1 MYMVDDIMN
10 CIEEYRKYLLIDKKY
25 SNNTILSYMND
36 LNNFQKF
43 IKKDMTKIN
52 KNDILKF
59 IEFERKTKDSKTIAH
74 SLTVIRN
81 FYNFLLIENIIEENP
96 TSKIDS
102 PKLKKSLPTVL
113 SKEEIDNLLNI
124 ELNDKYDYRDKA
136 MLELMYATGMRIS
149 ELINIT
155 IEDINLVN
163 SCVIVNGKGNKERKI
178 PFDEITTYYLE
189 KYINEYRKQFIK
201 KTNNYLFLNC
211 FGERISRQ
219 SFFKTI
225 KALAIKKNIHKNFSP
240 HTLRH
245 SFATHMVEN
254 GADLRSVQMLLGH
267 SDIST
272 TQIYTNISNKF
283 IRENYEKSHPH
294 ND

>member
-10 CIEEYRKYLLIDKKY
+10 YIEEYRKYLLIDKKY

-52 KNDILKF
+52 KKDILKF
-59 IEFERKTKDSKTIAH
+59 IEFERKTKDSRTIAH

-201 KTNNYLFLNC
+201 KPNNYLFLNC

>member
-1 MYMVDDIMN
+1 MVDDIMN
-10 CIEEYRKYLLIDKKY
+10 YIVEYKKYLLIDKKY
-25 SNNTILSYMND
+25 SNNTVLSYMND
-36 LNNFQKF
+36 LKKFDNF
-43 IKKDMTKIN
+43 IKKDIVEVN

-59 IEFERKTKDSKTIAH
+59 IEFERTKEDVRSVAH
-74 SLTVIRN
+74 SLTVVRN
-81 FYNFLLIENIIEENP
+81 FYNFLIVENIIKENP
-96 TSKIDS
+96 TDNIDS
-102 PKLKKSLPTVL
+102 PKLKKSLPIVL
-113 SKEEIDNLLNI
+113 SKEEVDNLLNI
-124 ELNDKYDYRDKA
+124 ELNDKYDYRNKA

-149 ELINIT
+149 ELINIQM
-155 IEDINLVN
+155 EDINLNN

-189 KYINEYRKQFIK
+189 KYINEYRKQFLK
-201 KTNNYLFLNC
+201 KINNYLFLNC
-211 FGERISRQ
+211 FGEKISRQ
-219 SFFKTI
+219 AFFKII
-225 KALAIKKNIHKNFSP
+225 KSLAIKKNIHKNFSP

-254 GADLRSVQMLLGH
+254 GADLRSVQILLGH

>member
-1 MYMVDDIMN
+1 MVDDVMN
-10 CIEEYRKYLLIDKKY
+10 YIEEYRKYLLIDKKY

-36 LNNFQKF
+36 LNNFNNF
-43 IKKDMTKIN
+43 IKKDMIKIN

-59 IEFERKTKDSKTIAH
+59 IEFERKTKDSKTVAH

-81 FYNFLLIENIIEENP
+81 FYNFLIIENIIKENP
-96 TSKIDS
+96 TEKIEM
-102 PKLKKSLPTVL
+102 PKLKQSLPTVL

-155 IEDINLVN
+155 LENINIKN

-178 PFDEITTYYLE
+178 PFDDVTTYYLE
-189 KYINEYRKQFIK
+189 KYINEYRKEFIK
-201 KTNNYLFLNC
+201 KPNNYLFLNC
-211 FGERISRQ
+211 FGEKISRQ

-254 GADLRSVQMLLGH
+254 GADLRSVQILLGH

-283 IRENYEKSHPH
+283 IKENYEKSHPH

>member
-1 MYMVDDIMN
+1 MVDDIMN
-10 CIEEYRKYLLIDKKY
+10 YIEEYRKYLLIDKKY

-59 IEFERKTKDSKTIAH
+59 IEFERKTKDSRTIAH

-201 KTNNYLFLNC
+201 KPNNYLFLNC

>member
-1 MYMVDDIMN
+1 MSKLSELIM
-10 CIEEYRKYLLIDKKY
+10 EFLRYLLIDKGY
-25 SNNTILSYMND
+25 SNNTIESYMND
-36 LNNFQKF
+36 LKNFSNF
-43 IKKDMTKIN
+43 IDKNILKVTKE
-52 KNDILKF
+52 DILKF
-59 IEFERKTKDSKTIAH
+59 IEKEIKIKDTKSIAH

-81 FYNFLLIENIIEENP
+81 FYNFLEMQKIIKDNP

-102 PKLKKSLPTVL
+102 PKLRKSLPTVL
-113 SKEEIDNLLNI
+113 SKTEVDNLLEI
-124 ELNDKYDYRDKA
+124 ELNNKYDYRNKA

-149 ELINIT
+149 ELINIKM
-155 IEDINLVN
+155 EDINLKN
-163 SCVIVNGKGNKERKI
+163 SYVKVNGKGNKERMI
-178 PFDEITTYYLE
+178 PFDEVATFYLE
-189 KYINEYRKQFIK
+189 QYINNYRNLLVK

-211 FGERISRQ
+211 FGEKISRQ
-219 SFFKTI
+219 AFFKTI
-225 KALAIKKNIHKNFSP
+225 KLLASKKNINKNFSP

>member
-1 MYMVDDIMN
+1 MVDDIMN
-10 CIEEYRKYLLIDKKY
+10 YIIEYKKYLLIDKKY
-25 SNNTILSYMND
+25 SNNTVLSYMND
-36 LNNFQKF
+36 LKKFDNF
-43 IKKDMTKIN
+43 IKKDIVEVN

-59 IEFERKTKDSKTIAH
+59 IEFERAKEDVRSVAH
-74 SLTVIRN
+74 SLTVVRN
-81 FYNFLLIENIIEENP
+81 FYNFLIVENIIKENP
-96 TSKIDS
+96 TDNIDS
-102 PKLKKSLPTVL
+102 PKLKKSLPIVL
-113 SKEEIDNLLNI
+113 SKEEVDNLLNI
-124 ELNDKYDYRDKA
+124 ELNDKYDYRNKA

-149 ELINIT
+149 ELINIQM
-155 IEDINLVN
+155 EDINLNN

-189 KYINEYRKQFIK
+189 KYINEYRKQFLK
-201 KTNNYLFLNC
+201 KINNYLFLNC
-211 FGERISRQ
+211 FGEKISRQ
-219 SFFKTI
+219 AFFKTI
-225 KALAIKKNIHKNFSP
+225 KSLAIKKNIHKNFSP

-254 GADLRSVQMLLGH
+254 GADLRSVQILLGH

>member
-10 CIEEYRKYLLIDKKY
+10 YIEEYKKYLLIDKKY

-36 LNNFQKF
+36 LNNFNNFIQKNI
-43 IKKDMTKIN
+43 IKVN
-52 KNDILKF
+52 KNDVLKF
-59 IEFERKTKDSKTIAH
+59 IEFERTKKDVRSVSH

-81 FYNFLLIENIIEENP
+81 FYNFLIIENIIKENP
-96 TSKIDS
+96 TDKIDS

-113 SKEEIDNLLNI
+113 SKEEVDDLLNI
-124 ELNDKYDYRDKA
+124 ELNNKYDYRNKA

-149 ELINIT
+149 ELINIQM
-155 IEDINLVN
+155 EDINLNN

-189 KYINEYRKQFIK
+189 KYINEYRKQFLK
-201 KTNNYLFLNC
+201 KINNYLFLNC
-211 FGERISRQ
+211 FGEKISRQ
-219 SFFKTI
+219 AFFKTI
-225 KALAIKKNIHKNFSP
+225 KSLATKKNIHKNFSP

-254 GADLRSVQMLLGH
+254 GADLRSVQILLGH

>member
-1 MYMVDDIMN
+1 MVDDIMN
-10 CIEEYRKYLLIDKKY
+10 YIEEYKKYLLIDKKY

-36 LNNFQKF
+36 LNNFNNFIQKNI
-43 IKKDMTKIN
+43 IKVN
-52 KNDILKF
+52 KNDVLKF
-59 IEFERKTKDSKTIAH
+59 IEFERTKKDVRSVSH

-81 FYNFLLIENIIEENP
+81 FYNFLIIENIIKENP
-96 TSKIDS
+96 TDKIDS

-113 SKEEIDNLLNI
+113 SKEEVDNLLNI
-124 ELNDKYDYRDKA
+124 ELNNKYDYRNKA

-149 ELINIT
+149 ELINIQM
-155 IEDINLVN
+155 EDINLNN

-189 KYINEYRKQFIK
+189 KYINEYRKQFLK
-201 KTNNYLFLNC
+201 KINNYLFLNC
-211 FGERISRQ
+211 FGEKISRQ
-219 SFFKTI
+219 AFFKTI
-225 KALAIKKNIHKNFSP
+225 KSLATKKNIHKNFSP

-254 GADLRSVQMLLGH
+254 GADLRSVQILLGH

>member
-1 MYMVDDIMN
+1 MVDDIMN
-10 CIEEYRKYLLIDKKY
+10 YIEEYRKYLLIDKKY

-201 KTNNYLFLNC
+201 KPNNYLFLNC

>member
-1 MYMVDDIMN
+1 MVDDIMN
-10 CIEEYRKYLLIDKKY
+10 YIEEYKKYLLIDKKY

-36 LNNFQKF
+36 LNNFNNFIQKNI
-43 IKKDMTKIN
+43 IKVN
-52 KNDILKF
+52 KNDVLKF
-59 IEFERKTKDSKTIAH
+59 IEFERTKKDVRSVSH

-81 FYNFLLIENIIEENP
+81 FYNFLIIENIIKENP
-96 TSKIDS
+96 TDKIDS

-113 SKEEIDNLLNI
+113 SKEEVDDLLNI
-124 ELNDKYDYRDKA
+124 ELNNKYDYRNKA

-149 ELINIT
+149 ELINIQM
-155 IEDINLVN
+155 EDINLNN

-189 KYINEYRKQFIK
+189 KYINEYRKQFLK
-201 KTNNYLFLNC
+201 KINNYLFLNC
-211 FGERISRQ
+211 FGEKISRQ
-219 SFFKTI
+219 AFFKTI
-225 KALAIKKNIHKNFSP
+225 KSLATKKNIHKKFSP

-254 GADLRSVQMLLGH
+254 GADLRSVQILLGH

>member
-1 MYMVDDIMN
+1 MVDDIMN
-10 CIEEYRKYLLIDKKY
+10 YIIEYKKYLLIDKKY
-25 SNNTILSYMND
+25 SNNTVLSYMND
-36 LNNFQKF
+36 LKKFDNF
-43 IKKDMTKIN
+43 IKKDIVEVN

-59 IEFERKTKDSKTIAH
+59 IEFERAKEDVRSVAH
-74 SLTVIRN
+74 SLTVVRN
-81 FYNFLLIENIIEENP
+81 FYNFLNVENIIKENP
-96 TSKIDS
+96 TDNIDS
-102 PKLKKSLPTVL
+102 PKLKKSLPIVL
-113 SKEEIDNLLNI
+113 SKEEVDNLLNI
-124 ELNDKYDYRDKA
+124 ELNDKYDYRNKA

-149 ELINIT
+149 ELINIQM
-155 IEDINLVN
+155 EDINLNN

-189 KYINEYRKQFIK
+189 KYINEYRKQFLK
-201 KTNNYLFLNC
+201 KINNYLFLNC
-211 FGERISRQ
+211 FGEKISRQ
-219 SFFKTI
+219 AFFKTI
-225 KALAIKKNIHKNFSP
+225 KSLAIKKNIHKNFSP

-254 GADLRSVQMLLGH
+254 GADLRSVQILLGH

>member
-10 CIEEYRKYLLIDKKY
+10 YIEEYKKYLLIDKKY

-36 LNNFQKF
+36 LNNFNNFIQKNI
-43 IKKDMTKIN
+43 IKVN
-52 KNDILKF
+52 KNDVLKF
-59 IEFERKTKDSKTIAH
+59 IEFERAKEDVRSVAH
-74 SLTVIRN
+74 SLTVVRN
-81 FYNFLLIENIIEENP
+81 FYNFLIVENIIKENP
-96 TSKIDS
+96 TDNIDS
-102 PKLKKSLPTVL
+102 PKLKKSLPIVL
-113 SKEEIDNLLNI
+113 SKEEVDNLLNI
-124 ELNDKYDYRDKA
+124 ELNDKYDYRNKA

-149 ELINIT
+149 ELINIQM
-155 IEDINLVN
+155 EDINLNN

-189 KYINEYRKQFIK
+189 KYINEYRKQFLK
-201 KTNNYLFLNC
+201 KINNYLFLNC
-211 FGERISRQ
+211 FGEKISRQ
-219 SFFKTI
+219 AFFKTI
-225 KALAIKKNIHKNFSP
+225 KSLAIKKNIHKNFSP

-254 GADLRSVQMLLGH
+254 GADLRSVQILLGH

>member
-1 MYMVDDIMN
+1 MKYI
-10 CIEEYRKYLLIDKKY
+10 IEYKKYLLIDKKY
-25 SNNTILSYMND
+25 SNNTIESYMND
-36 LNNFQKF
+36 LKNFSNF
-43 IKKDMTKIN
+43 IDKNILKVTKE
-52 KNDILKF
+52 DILKF
-59 IEFERKTKDSKTIAH
+59 IEKEIKIKDTKSIAH

-81 FYNFLLIENIIEENP
+81 FYNFLEMQKIIKDNP

-102 PKLKKSLPTVL
+102 PKLRKSLPTVL
-113 SKEEIDNLLNI
+113 SKKEVDNLLEI
-124 ELNDKYDYRDKA
+124 ELNDKYDYRNKA

-149 ELINIT
+149 ELINIEL
-155 IEDINLVN
+155 EDINLKN
-163 SCVIVNGKGNKERKI
+163 SYVKVNGKGNKERMI
-178 PFDEITTYYLE
+178 PFDEVATFYLE
-189 KYINEYRKQFIK
+189 QYINNYRNLFIK
-201 KTNNYLFLNC
+201 KRNNYLFLNC

-219 SFFKTI
+219 AFFKTI
-225 KALAIKKNIHKNFSP
+225 KLLAIKKNINKNFSP

-254 GADLRSVQMLLGH
+254 GADLRSVQILLGH

>member
-1 MYMVDDIMN
+1 MVDDIMN
-10 CIEEYRKYLLIDKKY
+10 YIVVYKKYLLIDKKY
-25 SNNTILSYMND
+25 SNNTVLSYMND
-36 LNNFQKF
+36 LKKFDNF
-43 IKKDMTKIN
+43 IKKDIVEVN

-59 IEFERKTKDSKTIAH
+59 IEFERAKEDVKSVAH
-74 SLTVIRN
+74 SLTVVRN
-81 FYNFLLIENIIEENP
+81 FYNFLIVENIIKENP
-96 TSKIDS
+96 TDNIDS
-102 PKLKKSLPTVL
+102 PKLKKSLPIVL
-113 SKEEIDNLLNI
+113 SKEEVDNLLNI
-124 ELNDKYDYRDKA
+124 ELNDKYDYRNKA

-149 ELINIT
+149 ELINIQM
-155 IEDINLVN
+155 EDINLNN

-189 KYINEYRKQFIK
+189 KYINEYRKQFLK
-201 KTNNYLFLNC
+201 KINNYLFLNC
-211 FGERISRQ
+211 FGEKISRQ
-219 SFFKTI
+219 AFFKII
-225 KALAIKKNIHKNFSP
+225 KSLAIKKNIHKNFSP

-254 GADLRSVQMLLGH
+254 GADLRSVQILLGH

>member
-1 MYMVDDIMN
+1 MVDDIMN
-10 CIEEYRKYLLIDKKY
+10 YIEEYKKYLLIDKKY
-25 SNNTILSYMND
+25 SNNTLLSYMND
-36 LNNFQKF
+36 LNNLNNFIQKDI
-43 IKKDMTKIN
+43 IKLN
-52 KNDILKF
+52 KKDILKF
-59 IEFERKTKDSKTIAH
+59 IEFERAKKDVRSISH

-81 FYNFLLIENIIEENP
+81 FYNFLIIENIIKENP
-96 TSKIDS
+96 TDKIDS

-124 ELNDKYDYRDKA
+124 ELNNKYDYRNKA

-149 ELINIT
+149 ELINIQM
-155 IEDINLVN
+155 EDINLNN

-178 PFDEITTYYLE
+178 PFDEVTTYYLE
-189 KYINEYRKQFIK
+189 KYINEYRKQFLK
-201 KTNNYLFLNC
+201 KINNYLFLNC
-211 FGERISRQ
+211 FGEKISRQ
-219 SFFKTI
+219 AFFKTI
-225 KALAIKKNIHKNFSP
+225 KSLAIKKNIHKNFSP

-254 GADLRSVQMLLGH
+254 GADLRSVQILLGH

>member
-10 CIEEYRKYLLIDKKY
+10 YIEEYKKYLLIDKKY

-36 LNNFQKF
+36 LNNFNNFIQKNI
-43 IKKDMTKIN
+43 IKVN
-52 KNDILKF
+52 KNDVLKF
-59 IEFERKTKDSKTIAH
+59 IEFERTKKDVRSVSH

-81 FYNFLLIENIIEENP
+81 FYNFLIIENIIKENP
-96 TSKIDS
+96 TDKIDS

-113 SKEEIDNLLNI
+113 SKEEVDNLLNI
-124 ELNDKYDYRDKA
+124 ELNNKYDYRNKA

-149 ELINIT
+149 ELINIQM
-155 IEDINLVN
+155 EDINLNN

-189 KYINEYRKQFIK
+189 KYMNEYRKQFLK
-201 KTNNYLFLNC
+201 KINNYLFLNC
-211 FGERISRQ
+211 FGEKISRQ
-219 SFFKTI
+219 AFFKTI
-225 KALAIKKNIHKNFSP
+225 KSLATKKNIHKNFSP

-254 GADLRSVQMLLGH
+254 GADLRSVQILLGH

>member
-1 MYMVDDIMN
+1 MVDDIMN
-10 CIEEYRKYLLIDKKY
+10 YINEYKKYLIIDKKY
-25 SNNTILSYMND
+25 SDNTIRSYEND
-36 LNNFQKF
+36 LKNFSNF
-43 IKKDMTKIN
+43 IN
-52 KNDILKF
+52 KNILNVKKEDILNF
-59 IEFERKTKDSKTIAH
+59 IEKEIKTKNTKSIAH

-81 FYNFLLIENIIEENP
+81 FYSFLELQKIIKDNP

-102 PKLKKSLPTVL
+102 PKLRKSLPTVL
-113 SKEEIDNLLNI
+113 SKTEVDNLLEI
-124 ELNDKYDYRDKA
+124 ELNNKYDYRNKA

-149 ELINIT
+149 ELINIKM
-155 IEDINLVN
+155 EDINLKN
-163 SCVIVNGKGNKERKI
+163 SYVKVNGKGNKERMI
-178 PFDEITTYYLE
+178 PFDEVATFYLE
-189 KYINEYRKQFIK
+189 QYINNYRNLLVK

-211 FGERISRQ
+211 FGEKISRQ
-219 SFFKTI
+219 AFFKTI
-225 KALAIKKNIHKNFSP
+225 KLLASKKNINKNFSP

>member
-10 CIEEYRKYLLIDKKY
+10 YIEEYKKYLLIDKKY

-36 LNNFQKF
+36 LNNFNNFIQKNI
-43 IKKDMTKIN
+43 IKVN
-52 KNDILKF
+52 KNDVLKF
-59 IEFERKTKDSKTIAH
+59 IEFERAKEDVRSVAH
-74 SLTVIRN
+74 SLTVVRN
-81 FYNFLLIENIIEENP
+81 FYNFLIVENIIKENP
-96 TSKIDS
+96 TDNIDS
-102 PKLKKSLPTVL
+102 PKLKKSLPIVL
-113 SKEEIDNLLNI
+113 SKEEVDNLLNI
-124 ELNDKYDYRDKA
+124 ELNDKYDYRNKA
-136 MLELMYATGMRIS
+136 MLELMYVTGMRIS
-149 ELINIT
+149 ELINIQM
-155 IEDINLVN
+155 EDINLNN

-189 KYINEYRKQFIK
+189 KYINEYRKQFLK
-201 KTNNYLFLNC
+201 KINNYLFLNC
-211 FGERISRQ
+211 FGEKISRQ
-219 SFFKTI
+219 AFFKTI
-225 KALAIKKNIHKNFSP
+225 KSLAIKKNIHKNFSP

-254 GADLRSVQMLLGH
+254 GADLRSVQILLGH

>member
-1 MYMVDDIMN
+1 MVDDIMN
-10 CIEEYRKYLLIDKKY
+10 YITEYKKYLLIDKKY

-36 LNNFQKF
+36 LKKFDNF
-43 IKKDMTKIN
+43 IKKDITKAN

-59 IEFERKTKDSKTIAH
+59 IEFERLAEDVSSVAH

-81 FYNFLLIENIIEENP
+81 FYNFLIIENVIKDNP
-96 TSKIDS
+96 TNNIDS
-102 PKLKKSLPTVL
+102 PKLKKRLPMVL
-113 SKEEIDNLLNI
+113 SKEEVDNLLNI

-149 ELINIT
+149 ELINIKM
-155 IEDINLVN
+155 EDINLNN

-189 KYINEYRKQFIK
+189 KYINEYRKQFLIK
-201 KTNNYLFLNC
+201 INNYLFLNC
-211 FGERISRQ
+211 FGEKISRQ
-219 SFFKTI
+219 AFFKII
-225 KALAIKKNIHKNFSP
+225 KSLATKKNINKNFSP

-254 GADLRSVQMLLGH
+254 GADLRSVQTLLGH

-283 IRENYEKSHPH
+283 IKENYEKSHPH

>member
-1 MYMVDDIMN
+1 MVDDIMN
-10 CIEEYRKYLLIDKKY
+10 YIEEYKKYLLIDKKY

-36 LNNFQKF
+36 LNNFNNFIQKNI
-43 IKKDMTKIN
+43 IKVN
-52 KNDILKF
+52 KNDVLKF
-59 IEFERKTKDSKTIAH
+59 IEFERTKKDVRSVSH

-81 FYNFLLIENIIEENP
+81 FYNFLIIENIIKENP
-96 TSKIDS
+96 TDKIDS

-113 SKEEIDNLLNI
+113 SKEEVDDLLNI
-124 ELNDKYDYRDKA
+124 ELNNKYDYRNKA

-149 ELINIT
+149 ELINIQM
-155 IEDINLVN
+155 EDINLNN

-189 KYINEYRKQFIK
+189 KYINEYRKQFLK
-201 KTNNYLFLNC
+201 KINNYLFLNC
-211 FGERISRQ
+211 FGEKISRQ
-219 SFFKTI
+219 AFFKTI
-225 KALAIKKNIHKNFSP
+225 KSLAIKKNIHKNFSP

-254 GADLRSVQMLLGH
+254 GADLRSVQILLGH

>member
-1 MYMVDDIMN
+1 MVDDIMN
-10 CIEEYRKYLLIDKKY
+10 YIVEYKKYLLIDKKY
-25 SNNTILSYMND
+25 SNNTVLSYMND
-36 LNNFQKF
+36 LKKFDNF
-43 IKKDMTKIN
+43 IKKDIVEVN
-52 KNDILKF
+52 KNDILNF
-59 IEFERKTKDSKTIAH
+59 IEFERAKEDVRSVAH
-74 SLTVIRN
+74 SLTVVRN
-81 FYNFLLIENIIEENP
+81 FYNFLIVENIIKENP
-96 TSKIDS
+96 TDNIDS
-102 PKLKKSLPTVL
+102 PKLKKSLPIVL
-113 SKEEIDNLLNI
+113 SKEEVDNLLNI
-124 ELNDKYDYRDKA
+124 ELNDKYDYRNKA

-149 ELINIT
+149 ELINIQM
-155 IEDINLVN
+155 EDINLNN

-189 KYINEYRKQFIK
+189 KYINEYRKQFLK
-201 KTNNYLFLNC
+201 KINNYLFLNC
-211 FGERISRQ
+211 FGEKISRQ
-219 SFFKTI
+219 AFFKII
-225 KALAIKKNIHKNFSP
+225 KSLAIKKNIHKNFSP

-254 GADLRSVQMLLGH
+254 GADLRSVQILLGH

>member
-1 MYMVDDIMN
+1 MVDDVMN
-10 CIEEYRKYLLIDKKY
+10 YIEEYKKYLLIDKKY

-36 LNNFQKF
+36 LNNFNKF
-43 IKKDMTKIN
+43 IE
-52 KNDILKF
+52 KNIIEIEKEDILKF
-59 IEFERKTKDSKTIAH
+59 IEFERKTKDTKTVAH

-81 FYNFLLIENIIEENP
+81 FYNFLIIENIIKENP
-96 TSKIDS
+96 TEKVEM
-102 PKLKKSLPTVL
+102 PKLKQSLPTVL

-155 IEDINLVN
+155 IENINIKN

-178 PFDEITTYYLE
+178 PFDDVTTYYLE
-189 KYINEYRKQFIK
+189 KYINEYRKEFIK
-201 KTNNYLFLNC
+201 KPNNYLFLNC
-211 FGERISRQ
+211 FGEKISRQ

-254 GADLRSVQMLLGH
+254 GADLRSVQILLGH

-283 IRENYEKSHPH
+283 IKENYEKSHPH

>member
-1 MYMVDDIMN
+1 MVDDIMN
-10 CIEEYRKYLLIDKKY
+10 YIEEYRKYLLIDKKY

-52 KNDILKF
+52 KKDILKF
-59 IEFERKTKDSKTIAH
+59 IEFERKTKDSRTIAH

-201 KTNNYLFLNC
+201 KPNNYLFLNC

>member
-1 MYMVDDIMN
+1 MVDDIMN
-10 CIEEYRKYLLIDKKY
+10 YIEEYKKYLLIDKKY

-36 LNNFQKF
+36 LNNFNNFIQKNI
-43 IKKDMTKIN
+43 IKVN
-52 KNDILKF
+52 KNDVLKF
-59 IEFERKTKDSKTIAH
+59 IEFERTKKDVRSVSH

-81 FYNFLLIENIIEENP
+81 FYNFLIIENIIKENP
-96 TSKIDS
+96 TDKIDS

-113 SKEEIDNLLNI
+113 SKEEVDDLLNI
-124 ELNDKYDYRDKA
+124 ELNNKYDYRNKA

-149 ELINIT
+149 ELINIQM
-155 IEDINLVN
+155 EDINLNN

-189 KYINEYRKQFIK
+189 KYINEYRKQFLK
-201 KTNNYLFLNC
+201 KINNYLFLNC
-211 FGERISRQ
+211 FGEKISRQ
-219 SFFKTI
+219 AFFKTI
-225 KALAIKKNIHKNFSP
+225 KSLATKKNIHKNFSP

-254 GADLRSVQMLLGH
+254 GADLRSVQILLGH

>member
-1 MYMVDDIMN
+1 MVDDIMN
-10 CIEEYRKYLLIDKKY
+10 YIVEYKKYLLIDKKY
-25 SNNTILSYMND
+25 SNNTVLSYMND
-36 LNNFQKF
+36 LKKFDNF
-43 IKKDMTKIN
+43 IKKDIVEVN

-59 IEFERKTKDSKTIAH
+59 IEFERAKEDVKSVAH
-74 SLTVIRN
+74 SLTVVRN
-81 FYNFLLIENIIEENP
+81 FYNFLIVENIIKENP
-96 TSKIDS
+96 TDNIDS
-102 PKLKKSLPTVL
+102 PKLKKSLPIVL
-113 SKEEIDNLLNI
+113 SKEEVDNLLNI
-124 ELNDKYDYRDKA
+124 ELNDKYDYRNKA

-149 ELINIT
+149 ELINIQM
-155 IEDINLVN
+155 EDINLNN

-189 KYINEYRKQFIK
+189 KYINEYRKQFLK
-201 KTNNYLFLNC
+201 KINNYLFLNC
-211 FGERISRQ
+211 FGEKISRQ
-219 SFFKTI
+219 AFFKII
-225 KALAIKKNIHKNFSP
+225 KSLAIKKNIHKNFSP

-254 GADLRSVQMLLGH
+254 GADLRSVQILLGH